1 MSLIDI
7 KFSLIYFG
15 RMLDLFLIQVSLADA
30 QQMADKMGV
39 QYVETSAKTRNNV
52 DKVNITELVDVLKY
66 IGEENQF

>member
-52 DKVNITELVDVLKY
+52 DKVNITELVDVLKC